1 MRIVIVGAGI
11 ASVYLANNLKKLDNS
26 LDVLI
31 LSDEKY
37 LPYDRIHLCRLIDG
51 NEDPTRISLHLDPTV
66 KIELNQNIEK
76 IDKKNKRVISK
87 NSAFSYDK
95 LIIATG
101 STPISLFNIQNISNA
116 TVFRSVA
123 DSKLIKNNLKNKN
136 IVLVGGG
143 PISLELLET
152 LNKIPDV
159 KNITLLIRGE
169 YLYNKYLS
177 SDSLKIIEESYT
189 SGGKITISYNDEI
202 LDKVIENGEITLL
215 KTKKMEIENPLLIF
229 GVGIKPNIDN
239 FKETIKSN
247 KGLLTNLYMQTQDE
261 NIYAVGE
268 CAEVEAFNFIA
279 GHVKECVQ
287 QAECAIS
294 HLLQIEPRKFK
305 LEANIDMLKVGE
317 FELTEVNSAYF
328 NDNFEKVL
336 ISSKKDKRV
345 DEYFLNDNKL
355 TRFIGINSN
364 VDISYIETLVNNAE
378 NIDINYLYENRL
390 ISEKGRLVCSCV
402 HAYNQDLV
410 DIITTQDVH
419 SFSELATFSEAG
431 RVCGRCKEMV
441 KDIILRSQDLI
452 DPNIPRKT
460 PQEIQR
466 EKELAKVQKRLDK
479 FNTLHPR
486 NQLNAQNLDAA
497 MESLD
502 IATSEV
508 NSWISMIT
516 ANMKLHPKFEELVD
530 KSVKTLNKIPII
542 WLELADCSG
551 NSEAFIKSTNPSIED
566 LIFDYIS
573 LDYHEL
579 LMSAS
584 GDQSETVLEDII
596 KTQSG
601 QYILIVEGAVP
612 LGMDGKF
619 LRIGPRGTTGLE
631 LLQKCA
637 EDAALVIAVG
647 SCAFDGGI
655 VAAAPN
661 PTGAV
666 GVSEALGRKD
676 VINISGCPTNPINI
690 VGTLLYYI
698 MFEELPE
705 LDTFNRP
712 LWAYQGRIHDNCERR
727 GHYELGEFVQE
738 WGDEGAKKG
747 YCLFEMGCKGPYSYA
762 NCPTMKF
769 NAATSWPIQAGHG
782 CMGCTEPG
790 FIDKLANERKYED
803 K

>member
-1 MRIVIVGAGI
+1 MRIVIIGAGI
-11 ASVYLANNLKKLDNS
+11 ASVYLANTLKKLDNS
-26 LDVLI
+26 LDILI

-37 LPYDRIHLCRLIDG
+37 LPYDRIHLCRLIG
-51 NEDPTRISLHLDPTV
+51 EDEDSTRISLPLDPTV
-66 KIELNQNIEK
+66 RIELSQKIEE
-76 IDKKNKRVISK
+76 IDKENKRVFSK

-101 STPISLFNIQNISNA
+101 STPISLFDIENISNA

-123 DSKLIKNNLKNKN
+123 DAKLIKDNLKNKN

-152 LNKIPDV
+152 LNEIADA

-169 YLYNKYLS
+169 YLYNKNLS
-177 SDSLKIIEESYT
+177 AESIKIMEESYT
-189 SGGKITISYNDEI
+189 SDGKIKISYNDEI
-202 LDKVIENGEITLL
+202 VDKVIVNGEITLL
-215 KTKKMEIENPLLIF
+215 KTKKMQIENPFLIF

-239 FKETIKSN
+239 FKKTIKSN
-247 KGLLTNLYMQTQDE
+247 KGLLTNLYMQTEDE
-261 NIYAVGE
+261 DIYAVGE
-268 CAEVEAFNFIA
+268 CAEVEAFGFIA
-279 GHVKECVQ
+279 GHVKECVN
-287 QAECAIS
+287 QADCAIS
-294 HLLQIEPRKFK
+294 HLLQIEPREFT
-305 LEANIDMLKVGE
+305 LEVNIDMLKVGE
-317 FELTEVNSAYF
+317 YDLIEVNSAYF
-328 NDNFEKVL
+328 NDSFEKVL
-336 ISSKKDKRV
+336 ITSKKDKRV

-355 TRFIGINSN
+355 TRFIGVNSN
-364 VDISYIETLVNNAE
+364 IDIAYIETLINKSE
-378 NIDINYLYENRL
+378 EIDINYLYENRL
-390 ISEKGRLVCSCV
+390 ISEKGRLICSCV
-402 HAYNQDLV
+402 HAYTQDLV
-410 DIITTQDVH
+410 DLVAEQGVH
-419 SFSELATFSEAG
+419 SFSELAPFCEAG

-441 KDIILRSQDLI
+441 KDIILASQDLI

-502 IATSEV
+502 IATAEV

-516 ANMKLHPKFEELVD
+516 ANMKLHPQFEEVVE
-530 KSVKTLNKIPII
+530 KGVKTLNKIPII

-584 GDQSETVLEDII
+584 GNQSETILEDII
-596 KTQSG
+596 NTQAG

-619 LRIGPRGTTGLE
+619 LRIGPQGTTGLE

-637 EDAALVIAVG
+637 KDAALVIAVG

-666 GVSEALGRKD
+666 GVSEALSRDD

-782 CMGCTEPG
+782 CMGCVEQG
-790 FIDKLANERKYED
+790 FFDKFANEKKYED